1 LKYGSDVV
9 RGTKD
14 VNVKRMEQNVTS
26 VGNETILLECAKV
39 SKAKDMKKNQYIGD
53 VMKSAMKETKGMC
66 TITKKREEA
75 EVKARV
81 EPIVSGYVMLK

>member
-1 LKYGSDVV
+1 LKYASDVV

-39 SKAKDMKKNQYIGD
+39 SKAIDTKKNQYIGEN
-53 VMKSAMKETKGMC
+53 A
-66 TITKKREEA
+66 
-75 EVKARV
+75 
-81 EPIVSGYVMLK
+81 